1 MNETDKSSKLKL
13 SITTLTIKTLETKAT
28 PVSSV
33 TREPGEPC
41 TGCPDGYMSQ
51 VAAVAYF

>member
-1 MNETDKSSKLKL
+1 MNQTEKKLKL

-33 TREPGEPC
+33 TRIKGEGAC
-41 TGCPDGYMSQ
+41 EGCPNVQQ
-51 VAAVAYF
+51 VAAVAWY